1 MEENRANPLNGFS
14 VCGSTLPVKSI
25 PENKHASSKTLL
37 VFPLERLQKPLFFRF
52 SEVSVSYFRCVR
64 RFFVKSA
71 FVFLVF
77 AVFSALF
84 SGCDRKNAAADT
96 AVAETG
102 KTIGVFIPGVI
113 SGSPVYEMLA
123 IGVQAAADGRAEVT
137 LIEGGYNQAEW
148 ENKVTAMAASASYD
162 LIVSANPSLPTIV
175 SAVSEK
181 FPNQHF
187 LLLDGELDGNPMV
200 YTLRYNQREQGYMAG
215 YLAALVTG
223 ALSPESGLSAKRIG
237 LVAAQE
243 YPVMNNIILP
253 GYLEGARAVDPGFEA
268 DFRIVGNWYDA
279 ARAEELAAD
288 MIRNGVKAI
297 LTICGGA
304 NEGVVQAAH
313 SAGAK
318 VLWFDNNGYN
328 IRPGTV
334 VGCAVLAQDKAA
346 YNQVRRWLDGE
357 LPFGKA
363 ETLGV
368 AEGYVDF
375 IQDDPDYVL
384 GVSEDIRK
392 KQAAM
397 IERIKSGELVLDS

>member
-1 MEENRANPLNGFS
+1 M
-14 VCGSTLPVKSI
+14 
-25 PENKHASSKTLL
+25 
-37 VFPLERLQKPLFFRF
+37 
-52 SEVSVSYFRCVR
+52 
-64 RFFVKSA
+64 KSA
-71 FVFLVF
+71 FVFLVC
-77 AVFSALF
+77 AVFSVLF
-84 SGCDRKNAAADT
+84 SGCDGKNAAAAADT
-96 AVAETG
+96 TAAEGG

-123 IGVQAAADGRAEVT
+123 VGVQAAADGRAGVT

-148 ENKVTAMAASASYD
+148 ENKVTAMAASVSYD
-162 LIVSANPSLPTIV
+162 LIVSANPSLPNIV
-175 SAVSEK
+175 SAVSGK

-215 YLAALVTG
+215 YMAALITG
-223 ALSPESGLSAKRIG
+223 ALFSESGLSPDRSAKRIG

-288 MIRNGVKAI
+288 MIRGGVRVI
-297 LTICGGA
+297 LTISGGA

-318 VLWFDNNGYN
+318 VL
-328 IRPGTV
+328 
-334 VGCAVLAQDKAA
+334 
-346 YNQVRRWLDGE
+346 
-357 LPFGKA
+357 
-363 ETLGV
+363 
-368 AEGYVDF
+368 
-375 IQDDPDYVL
+375 
-384 GVSEDIRK
+384 
-392 KQAAM
+392 
-397 IERIKSGELVLDS
+397 

>member
-1 MEENRANPLNGFS
+1 
-14 VCGSTLPVKSI
+14 
-25 PENKHASSKTLL
+25 
-37 VFPLERLQKPLFFRF
+37 
-52 SEVSVSYFRCVR
+52 
-64 RFFVKSA
+64 
-71 FVFLVF
+71 VF
-77 AVFSALF
+77 AAFFAAL
-84 SGCDRKNAAADT
+84 SGCGGKNAAANT
-96 AVAETG
+96 AAEGG

-123 IGVQAAADGRAEVT
+123 VGVQAAAEGKAVVT

-175 SAVSEK
+175 SVVSGK

-215 YLAALVTG
+215 YLAALVTETLSSETSLSRES
-223 ALSPESGLSAKRIG
+223 ALSQKGGASVKRVG

-253 GYLEGARAVDPGFEA
+253 GYLEGARAIDPAFEA

-279 ARAEELAAD
+279 ARAEELAAA
-288 MIRNGVKAI
+288 MIRGGVKVI
-297 LTICGGA
+297 LTISGGA

-313 SAGAK
+313 SAGAR

-328 IRPGTV
+328 VRPGTV

-346 YNQVRRWLDGE
+346 YTQVQRWLDGE

-375 IQDDPDYVL
+375 IQDDPDYIL
-384 GVSEDIRK
+384 GVPEDIRK

-397 IERIKSGELVLDS
+397 IERIKSGELVLK

>member
-1 MEENRANPLNGFS
+1 
-14 VCGSTLPVKSI
+14 
-25 PENKHASSKTLL
+25 
-37 VFPLERLQKPLFFRF
+37 
-52 SEVSVSYFRCVR
+52 
-64 RFFVKSA
+64 VKSA
-71 FVFLVF
+71 PVFVLLLFTVF
-77 AVFSALF
+77 AVV
-84 SGCDRKNAAADT
+84 SGCGGKDAPAAKAD
-96 AVAETG
+96 G

-123 IGVQAAADGRAEVT
+123 VGVQAAADGRAKVT

-162 LIVSANPSLPTIV
+162 IIVSANPSLPGIV
-175 SAVSEK
+175 SVVSEK
-181 FPNQHF
+181 FPNQRF
-187 LLLDGELDGNPMV
+187 LLLDGKLDGNPMV

-215 YLAALVTG
+215 YMAALISG
-223 ALSPESGLSAKRIG
+223 ELSQKDGVKRIG

-253 GYLEGARAVDPGFEA
+253 GYLEGARAIDPGYEV

-288 MIRNGVKAI
+288 MIRGGVKAI
-297 LTICGGA
+297 LTISGGA

-313 SAGAK
+313 SAGAR

-328 IRPGTV
+328 VRPGTIA
-334 VGCAVLAQDKAA
+334 GCAVLAQDKAA
-346 YNQVRRWLDGE
+346 YTQVRRWLDGE

-375 IQDDPDYVL
+375 IQDDPDYIL

-397 IERIKSGELVLDS
+397 IERIRSGELVLAGG

>member
-1 MEENRANPLNGFS
+1 M
-14 VCGSTLPVKSI
+14 KSG
-25 PENKHASSKTLL
+25 
-37 VFPLERLQKPLFFRF
+37 
-52 SEVSVSYFRCVR
+52 
-64 RFFVKSA
+64 SA
-71 FVFLVF
+71 FVLLLC
-77 AVFSALF
+77 AVFSALL

-96 AVAETG
+96 AVAERG

-123 IGVQAAADGRAEVT
+123 VGVQAAADGRAGVT

-148 ENKVTAMAASASYD
+148 ESKVTAMAASASYD
-162 LIVSANPSLPTIV
+162 LIVSANPSLPGIV
-175 SAVSEK
+175 SVVSEK

-187 LLLDGELDGNPMV
+187 LLLDGELEGNPMV
-200 YTLRYNQREQGYMAG
+200 YTFRYNQREQGYMAG
-215 YLAALVTG
+215 YMAALVTG
-223 ALSPESGLSAKRIG
+223 AFSPNGVKRIG

-253 GYLEGARAVDPGFEA
+253 GYLEGARAVDPAYEA

-288 MIRNGVKAI
+288 MIRGGVKAI
-297 LTICGGA
+297 LTISGGA

-328 IRPGTV
+328 VRPGTV

-346 YNQVRRWLDGE
+346 FTQVRRWLDGE

-363 ETLGV
+363 ETQGV

-375 IQDDPDYVL
+375 IQDDPDYIL
-384 GVSEDIRK
+384 GTPEVIRK

>member
-1 MEENRANPLNGFS
+1 M
-14 VCGSTLPVKSI
+14 
-25 PENKHASSKTLL
+25 
-37 VFPLERLQKPLFFRF
+37 
-52 SEVSVSYFRCVR
+52 
-64 RFFVKSA
+64 KSA

-84 SGCDRKNAAADT
+84 SGCAEKKTAAAANT
-96 AVAETG
+96 PAE

-123 IGVQAAADGRAEVT
+123 VGVQAAADGRAGVT

-162 LIVSANPSLPTIV
+162 LIVSANPSLPNIV
-175 SAVSEK
+175 SVVSGK

-215 YLAALVTG
+215 YLAALITA
-223 ALSPESGLSAKRIG
+223 ALSPENEFSPESGRSPDRSVKRIG

-288 MIRNGVKAI
+288 MIRGGVKAI
-297 LTICGGA
+297 LTISGGA

-328 IRPGTV
+328 VRPGTV
-334 VGCAVLAQDKAA
+334 AGCAVLAQDKAA

-375 IQDDPDYVL
+375 IQDDPDYIL
-384 GVSEDIRK
+384 GVPEDIRK

-397 IERIKSGELVLDS
+397 IAKIRSGELALK

>member
-1 MEENRANPLNGFS
+1 
-14 VCGSTLPVKSI
+14 VC
-25 PENKHASSKTLL
+25 
-37 VFPLERLQKPLFFRF
+37 
-52 SEVSVSYFRCVR
+52 
-64 RFFVKSA
+64 
-71 FVFLVF
+71 
-77 AVFSALF
+77 AVFSTVL
-84 SGCDRKNAAADT
+84 SGCGGKKSTAVVADT
-96 AVAETG
+96 AVAESG

-123 IGVQAAADGRAEVT
+123 VGVQAAADGRAEVT
-137 LIEGGYNQAEW
+137 LIEGGYTQAEW

-187 LLLDGELDGNPMV
+187 LLLDGELDGNPRV

-223 ALSPESGLSAKRIG
+223 ALSPESELSSKSERSPNGSVKRVG

-253 GYLEGARAVDPGFEA
+253 GYLEGAQAVDPGFEA

-288 MIRNGVKAI
+288 MIRNGVKVI
-297 LTICGGA
+297 LTISGGA

-328 IRPGTV
+328 VRPGTV

-346 YNQVRRWLDGE
+346 YTQVQRWLDGE

-375 IQDDPDYVL
+375 IQDDPDYIL
-384 GVSEDIRK
+384 GVSEDIRN

-397 IERIKSGELVLDS
+397 IERIKSGELVLK

>member
-1 MEENRANPLNGFS
+1 MKSGSVFVPLL
-14 VCGSTLPVKSI
+14 C
-25 PENKHASSKTLL
+25 
-37 VFPLERLQKPLFFRF
+37 
-52 SEVSVSYFRCVR
+52 
-64 RFFVKSA
+64 
-71 FVFLVF
+71 
-77 AVFSALF
+77 AVFFAAF
-84 SGCDRKNAAADT
+84 SGCSGKNAPAA
-96 AVAETG
+96 AKETG

-123 IGVQAAADGRAEVT
+123 VGVQAAADGRAEVT

-148 ENKVTAMAASASYD
+148 ENKVTAMAAAASYD
-162 LIVSANPSLPTIV
+162 LIVSANPSLPGIV
-175 SAVSEK
+175 SVVSEK

-187 LLLDGELDGNPMV
+187 LLLDGELEGHPMV
-200 YTLRYNQREQGYMAG
+200 YTFRYNQREQGYMAG
-215 YLAALVTG
+215 YMAALVTG
-223 ALSPESGLSAKRIG
+223 ALSSENELSPGAKRIG

-253 GYLEGARAVDPGFEA
+253 GYLEGARAVDPAYEV

-288 MIRNGVKAI
+288 MIRGGVKAI
-297 LTICGGA
+297 LTISGGA

-318 VLWFDNNGYN
+318 ILWFDNNGYN
-328 IRPGTV
+328 VRPGTV

-346 YNQVRRWLDGE
+346 YTQVQRWLDGE

-363 ETLGV
+363 ETQGV

>member
-1 MEENRANPLNGFS
+1 
-14 VCGSTLPVKSI
+14 
-25 PENKHASSKTLL
+25 
-37 VFPLERLQKPLFFRF
+37 
-52 SEVSVSYFRCVR
+52 
-64 RFFVKSA
+64 VKSA
-71 FVFLVF
+71 FVFLVC
-77 AVFSALF
+77 AVFSVLF
-84 SGCDRKNAAADT
+84 SGCDGKNP
-96 AVAETG
+96 AVSG

-123 IGVQAAADGRAEVT
+123 VGVQAAADGRAAVT
-137 LIEGGYNQAEW
+137 LIEGGYVQAEW

-162 LIVSANPSLPTIV
+162 LIVSANPSLPGIV
-175 SAVSEK
+175 SVVSGK
-181 FPNQHF
+181 FPQQHF

-223 ALSPESGLSAKRIG
+223 ALSGESTLPGSTRSSESVLPQNRSAKRIG

-288 MIRNGVKAI
+288 MIRGGVNVILAI
-297 LTICGGA
+297 SGGA

-313 SAGAK
+313 SAGTK

-328 IRPGTV
+328 VRPGTV

-375 IQDDPDYVL
+375 IQDDPDYIL
-384 GVSEDIRK
+384 GVPEDIRE

-397 IERIKSGELVLDS
+397 IESIKSGELVLE

>member
-1 MEENRANPLNGFS
+1 
-14 VCGSTLPVKSI
+14 VC
-25 PENKHASSKTLL
+25 
-37 VFPLERLQKPLFFRF
+37 
-52 SEVSVSYFRCVR
+52 
-64 RFFVKSA
+64 
-71 FVFLVF
+71 
-77 AVFSALF
+77 AVFSASFL
-84 SGCDRKNAAADT
+84 GCGGKKPETADAA
-96 AVAETG
+96 ERG

-123 IGVQAAADGRAEVT
+123 VGVQAAADGRAGVT
-137 LIEGGYNQAEW
+137 LIEGGYIQAEW

-162 LIVSANPSLPTIV
+162 LIVSANPSLPGIV
-175 SAVSEK
+175 SVVSGK

-187 LLLDGELDGNPMV
+187 LLLDGELDGNPRV

-223 ALSPESGLSAKRIG
+223 TLFSESDLSQNRSAKRVG

-243 YPVMNNIILP
+243 YPVMNDIILP

-288 MIRNGVKAI
+288 MIRNGVKVI
-297 LTICGGA
+297 LTISGGA

-313 SAGAK
+313 SAGTK

-328 IRPGTV
+328 VRPGTV

-346 YNQVRRWLDGE
+346 YTQVRRWLDGE
-357 LPFGKA
+357 LPFGKT
-363 ETLGV
+363 ETLGI

-375 IQDDPDYVL
+375 IQDDPDYIL
-384 GVSEDIRK
+384 GVPEEIRK

-397 IERIKSGELVLDS
+397 IERIRSGELVLK

>member
-1 MEENRANPLNGFS
+1 MGTPKKLSFLG
-14 VCGSTLPVKSI
+14 CP
-25 PENKHASSKTLL
+25 
-37 VFPLERLQKPLFFRF
+37 
-52 SEVSVSYFRCVR
+52 SVSFLCVR
-64 RFFVKSA
+64 RLFVKSGSTVIL
-71 FVFLVF
+71 FSF
-77 AVFSALF
+77 AVFSTVL
-84 SGCDRKNAAADT
+84 SGCSEKNVPAAATTT

-123 IGVQAAADGRAEVT
+123 VGVQAAADGRAEVT

-162 LIVSANPSLPTIV
+162 LIVSANPSLPNIV
-175 SAVSEK
+175 STVSEK

-187 LLLDGELDGNPMV
+187 LLLDGELDGNPRV

-215 YLAALVTG
+215 YLAALITG
-223 ALSPESGLSAKRIG
+223 ALSLESERSPESDFSQSGIKRIG

-253 GYLEGARAVDPGFEA
+253 GYLEGARAVDTGFGV

-288 MIRNGVKAI
+288 MIRNGVRVI
-297 LTICGGA
+297 LTISGGA
-304 NEGVVQAAH
+304 NEGVVQAAY

-328 IRPGTV
+328 VRPGTV

-346 YNQVRRWLDGE
+346 YTQVQRWLDGE

-375 IQDDPDYVL
+375 IQDDPDYIL
-384 GVSEDIRK
+384 GVSEDIRN

-397 IERIKSGELVLDS
+397 IKRIRSGELLLK

>member
-1 MEENRANPLNGFS
+1 M
-14 VCGSTLPVKSI
+14 
-25 PENKHASSKTLL
+25 
-37 VFPLERLQKPLFFRF
+37 KPLFARSTPFFAAALFTVVIF
-52 SEVSVSYFRCVR
+52 SAPLSGCG
-64 RFFVKSA
+64 VKSA
-71 FVFLVF
+71 P
-77 AVFSALF
+77 
-84 SGCDRKNAAADT
+84 DKT
-96 AVAETG
+96 ASG

-123 IGVQAAADGRAEVT
+123 VGVQAAAESRAGVT
-137 LIEGGYNQAEW
+137 LVEGGYNQAEW

-162 LIVSANPSLPTIV
+162 LIVSANPSLPGIV
-175 SAVSEK
+175 ASVSQK
-181 FPNQHF
+181 FPRQYF
-187 LLLDGELDGNPMV
+187 LLLDGELPGNPSV

-215 YLAALVTG
+215 YMAAMVTEEFSQNG
-223 ALSPESGLSAKRIG
+223 AGLTRRIG

-243 YPVMNNIILP
+243 YPVMNDIILP
-253 GYLEGARAVDPGFEA
+253 GYLEGARAINPDYQA

-288 MIRNGVKAI
+288 MIRGGVKVILAI
-297 LTICGGA
+297 SGGA
-304 NEGVVQAAH
+304 NEGIIQASH
-313 SAGAK
+313 SAGTK

-328 IRPGTV
+328 VRPGTV

-368 AEGYVDF
+368 ADQYVDF
-375 IQDDPDYVL
+375 IQDDPDYIL

-397 IERIKSGELVLDS
+397 IERIKSGDLVLD